1 MEAKKIEKKVKK
13 TDIWMTEP
21 EKHDY
26 PAAEDF
32 LTLLYGGGLVMKAV
46 RELENEK
53 TIKKKA
59 KDIVRASGVSL
70 LGISNGHIKKNLKKI
85 KENKK
90 LSPILLVVDNQKN
103 KLIIADGYHRLC
115 ASYTISEDILVPC
128 RIAYIN

>member
-1 MEAKKIEKKVKK
+1 MKKTIIKKTKK
-13 TDIWMTEP
+13 TDIWMSEP

-32 LTLLYGGGLVMKAV
+32 LSLLFLDGACFDIVQGLKNA
-46 RELENEK
+46 K

-70 LGISNGHIKKNLKKI
+70 LGVSNGHVKKNLKKV
-85 KENKK
+85 KEGKK
-90 LSPILLVVDNQKN
+90 LSPILLVVDVKNN

-115 ASYTISEDILVPC
+115 AAYTVSEDILVPC
-128 RIAYIN
+128 RITYIN